1 MWFKYFPF
9 HTNLVKRGTLQQA
22 VQHIGLLPHVT
33 TCFCYKDSQIFKRF
47 DEKEITPPCE
57 EPQNVRPFNA

>member
-1 MWFKYFPF
+1 MDYIYSF
-9 HTNLVKRGTLQQA
+9 HTNSGKHGVLQQA

-47 DEKEITPPCE
+47 DEKEITSSCD
-57 EPQNVRPFNA
+57 EPQNVRPINA